1 MEELWS
7 LTSFFG
13 YSTQTFVQAVNLF
26 DRFLAIMKVGHLTVH
41 FVVSSYG
48 LHVCMH
54 FVIAQSMRL
63 TLFDF

>member
-26 DRFLAIMKVGHLTVH
+26 DRFLAIMKVGLLTVRF
-41 FVVSSYG
+41 FVEA
-48 LHVCMH
+48 
-54 FVIAQSMRL
+54 VIAMFASNSWTKHETDRN
-63 TLFDF
+63 